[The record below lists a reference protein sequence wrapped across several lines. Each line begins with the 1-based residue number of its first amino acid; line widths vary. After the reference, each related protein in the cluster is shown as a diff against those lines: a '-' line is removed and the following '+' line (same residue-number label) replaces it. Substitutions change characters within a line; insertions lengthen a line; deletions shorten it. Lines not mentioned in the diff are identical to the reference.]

1 MICSLIRSQ
10 CPCESREK
18 KQSILSN
25 FKVKKIR
32 ETKVKWLVSIYSNKL
47 IQKGQEAN
55 PISLPF
61 LGPHRIFIFNK
72 IPLSVFRNT
81 AIYRLTKEVLA
92 PTIWS
97 SRQGVLGRSWNDF
110 SLQQHSI
117 PQMSMDYVWI
127 QE

>member
-1 MICSLIRSQ
+1 MIRSLIRSQ

-47 IQKGQEAN
+47 IQKSQEAN

-61 LGPHRIFIFNK
+61 LGPRAASQNLYF
-72 IPLSVFRNT
+72 
-81 AIYRLTKEVLA
+81 
-92 PTIWS
+92 
-97 SRQGVLGRSWNDF
+97 
-110 SLQQHSI
+110 
-117 PQMSMDYVWI
+117 
-127 QE
+127 